1 MKKIL
6 TGIKPTG
13 EIHLG
18 NYLSTIENII
28 KEQNKNNKIF
38 LFIADLHTLADDTV
52 DWKKTYK
59 RTDELVK
66 SYIALGVDPKKVV
79 IYRQSDFPQLTE
91 FMWILFSITTL
102 PYIQRSHAYKASIEK
117 GKGATIALVLYPLLM
132 ASDILL
138 PDFDLIPVGKDQ
150 LQHIEYTREWV
161 RKFNTKFGFFF
172 KEPKSFTKETIEIK
186 GIDGRKMSKSY
197 KNTIS
202 IFADEKDIKRD
213 IYSIETD
220 SKKKGEKLDPNKC
233 SVFYFYNLIVENSSE
248 LRKKYLS
255 GTIGYKEAKDELFS
269 AFMKKFDEPR
279 KKYKKYIKN
288 NKFTEKILSKNI
300 KTINKLLDKRL
311 SEIKI
316 LVGLKGK

>member
-1 MKKIL
+1 MH
-6 TGIKPTG
+6 P
-13 EIHLG
+13 
-18 NYLSTIENII
+18 
-28 KEQNKNNKIF
+28 
-38 LFIADLHTLADDTV
+38 
-52 DWKKTYK
+52 
-59 RTDELVK
+59 
-66 SYIALGVDPKKVV
+66 
-79 IYRQSDFPQLTE
+79 
-91 FMWILFSITTL
+91 
-102 PYIQRSHAYKASIEK
+102 IEK
-117 GKGATIALVLYPLLM
+117 GKGVSSANLQIHCM
-132 ASDILL
+132 KWQSDILL

-172 KEPKSFTKETIEIK
+172 KEPKTFIKETIEIK

-288 NKFTEKILSKNI
+288 NKLTEKILSKIYKN
-300 KTINKLLDKRL
+300 NKQVIGQKA
-311 SEIKI
+311 
-316 LVGLKGK
+316 V